1 MNDDTQYA
9 AGRRRLADIRSPERG
24 HPAQSVRVRRAAMTL
39 AVAAASALSGA
50 ATGIAPAHAAP
61 GVSSSAAGAPVAA
74 RTREAVNPDAA
85 TMVLLY
91 FDLAGIDPPLERWV
105 EDDSRVQQSRPAD
118 KAAQRAAVRAEFEA
132 ARAAVRDIGRLRLS
146 VSNAGLS
153 DYDAGYQEFTIG
165 ALSPASQFDYQALR
179 QKVTVQFV
187 NGETAQHWSVP
198 AEQAGLV
205 RDRTARGNT
214 KLDIRLRIAGVQP
227 GTAGGTILTS
237 IETYELRAS
246 DGSTLVRAKVP
257 QDG

>member
-1 MNDDTQYA
+1 VKDDTQQA
-9 AGRRRLADIRSPERG
+9 AGRPRLAEIRSPEGG
-24 HPAQSVRVRRAAMTL
+24 HPPESVRVRRT
-39 AVAAASALSGA
+39 ASALAVVIASVLA
-50 ATGIAPAHAAP
+50 CPATGIAPARAAP
-61 GVSSSAAGAPVAA
+61 GLSPSSAGAPVAA

-118 KAAQRAAVRAEFEA
+118 KAAQRAAVRAELEA
-132 ARAAVRDIGRLRLS
+132 ARVAVRDIGRLRLS

-227 GTAGGTILTS
+227 GSAGGTILTS
-237 IETYELRAS
+237 IETYELRAP